1 MDIFKL
7 LKVQFSILCFD
18 SAVYFLVGFRQKCA
32 WLWSGKIMFCLKNPV
47 LDAINMG
54 GEVLRSRKMKT
65 LFLETAG
72 VFPKDIQWFHT
83 CKC

>member
-1 MDIFKL
+1 
-7 LKVQFSILCFD
+7 
-18 SAVYFLVGFRQKCA
+18 
-32 WLWSGKIMFCLKNPV
+32 MFCLKNPV
-47 LDAINMG
+47 LDAINTG